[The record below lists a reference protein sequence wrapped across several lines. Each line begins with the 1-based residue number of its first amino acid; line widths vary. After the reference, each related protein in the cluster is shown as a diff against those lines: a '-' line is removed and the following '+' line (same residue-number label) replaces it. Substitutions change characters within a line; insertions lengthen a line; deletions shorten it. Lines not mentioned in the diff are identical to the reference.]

1 MSNPGKYRGLRL
13 DNGEWVYGWY
23 VYSEQLNAHYI
34 VEAGFQ
40 SNYTCV
46 NSPGIIYVQGSY
58 EVRPETVGQST
69 PLDDKKGRG
78 MYAGD
83 IIKAVDAILVVAW
96 HFNRWV
102 MKDGKGRIKE
112 FRQIDQCFYEIIGDI
127 HTTPQLMEQP

>member
-1 MSNPGKYRGLRL
+1 MSSPGKYRAWGEDCEIMYYSDKEYDDCHFGFHEGCVVAWLRETESQTL
-13 DNGEWVYGWY
+13 DEPAYDYGKP
-23 VYSEQLNAHYI
+23 VD
-34 VEAGFQ
+34 VE
-40 SNYTCV
+40 
-46 NSPGIIYVQGSY
+46 
-58 EVRPETVGQST
+58 QST

-127 HTTPQLMEQP
+127 HTTPQLLEQT